1 MLRLHRRWSR
11 VLKVLGAA
19 VLAALLVLGGGA
31 GVAQAE
37 RELDDR
43 AWSMLVDT
51 DGNILCYTGHRLEVG
66 DEFID
71 ADNRLWR
78 VQRVVAD
85 AAIAEQTGTVD
96 LTGAV
101 ERFREQYLATVL
113 AQQGEPK
120 VGVYHTHSDESY
132 VPSDGTESDEAG
144 NGGVYDVGRV
154 LAQRLDQRGLTVEH
168 SLANHLPHDAGAYER
183 SRRTAMEL
191 VRGSAAV
198 FDVHR
203 DAAPP
208 EAYAGRVAGQAVTQV
223 MIVIGRA
230 NPQAQAN
237 MTFAQA
243 VKAAADREAPGLMR
257 GILRT
262 GGAFNQDLSARALLF
277 EIGAHTNRR
286 EEAQEAAKI
295 LGSVLPGVIG
305 AGPGAG
311 AGGAGAVRA
320 IGTILLVVL
329 GGGAVW
335 LYIATGGNW
344 RAAWGKLKSLGEEF
358 ANYLG
363 RARGRRPRRRG

>member
-1 MLRLHRRWSR
+1 MPEWPKRVRRLARLC
-11 VLKVLGAA
+11 VALLVVGLVLGAA
-19 VLAALLVLGGGA
+19 PGR
-31 GVAQAE
+31 AQAE
-37 RELDDR
+37 RELSDR
-43 AWSMLVDT
+43 SWSVLVDP
-51 DGNILCYTGHRLEVG
+51 DGNVICYTGHRLDVG
-66 DEFID
+66 DEFLD
-71 ADNRLWR
+71 AGNRLWR
-78 VQRVVAD
+78 VERVVGNTAV
-85 AAIAEQTGTVD
+85 AQPAGTID

-101 ERFREQYLATVL
+101 EEFRETYLATVL

-144 NGGVYDVGRV
+144 NGGVYEVGAV
-154 LAQRLDQRGLTVEH
+154 LARGLDQKGLSVQH

-191 VRGSAAV
+191 VRGAAAV

-208 EAYAGRVAGQAVTQV
+208 EAYASRVAGEAVTQV
-223 MIVIGRA
+223 MIVIGRS
-230 NPQAQAN
+230 NPQAGAN

-243 VKAAADREAPGLMR
+243 VKAAADRTAPGLMR

-262 GGAFNQDLSARALLF
+262 GGSFNQDLSARSLLF

-286 EEAQEAAKI
+286 EEAEQAARI
-295 LGSVLPGVIG
+295 LGSVLPGVI
-305 AGPGAG
+305 AAAPGVG
-311 AGGAGAVRA
+311 GGGAGVLRA
-320 IGTILLVVL
+320 IGSILLIVL

-344 RAAWGKLKSLGEEF
+344 RAALDKLKSLGEEF
-358 ANYLG
+358 ASYLG
-363 RARGRRPRRRG
+363 RARPRRRR